1 MEKVETDRQSGIEMC
16 MCPAC
21 IGKIIPFHLF
31 FVFFCHGSFGKKIV
45 ALFIQ
50 RVRW

>member
-31 FVFFCHGSFGKKIV
+31 FFFFATVLLGRKLLHSSFKG
-45 ALFIQ
+45 
-50 RVRW
+50 